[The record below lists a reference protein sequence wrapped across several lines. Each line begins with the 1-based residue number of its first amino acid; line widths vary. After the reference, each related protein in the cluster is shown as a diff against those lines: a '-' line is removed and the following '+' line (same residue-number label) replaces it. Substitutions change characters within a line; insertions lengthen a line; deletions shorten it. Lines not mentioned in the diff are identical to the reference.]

1 MTTPQYLSIA
11 LLVAMM
17 AMFVWGR
24 FRYDITAM
32 LALLAGLALGIVKPK
47 EAFTGFSDDIVIIV
61 GSALVISAAVQRS
74 GMIERALALIAG
86 RVTRIRTQLFVLTAS
101 VGVTSALVKNV
112 GALAMLMPA
121 AFQMAKKNKASPSV
135 FLMPMSFASLLGG
148 LMTLVGTSTNI
159 IVSRVRQDMVG
170 QPFRMFDYFPTGF
183 GLLVIGLIFL
193 RFGYRLLP
201 RDRRGVP
208 TMGEALDIKDYVTEV
223 TIGEGSPVI
232 DETVDQFTD
241 RHDGD
246 VTVTSVMRAGMRSE
260 PRPWMTLRQGDT
272 LILGGEPDVL
282 ERVIATNKFALAGSE
297 RDVPEDRKDDEVG
310 VIEAVIATNSPLI
323 GRTASRMQLQRRL
336 GINLIAVSREGE
348 RLTHRLG
355 GTVLRAGDVIV
366 LQGPLSLLPERLA
379 ELGALP
385 LAERAL
391 RLGNSGRG
399 VLPVA
404 ILALA
409 MIATATGYVPVAVA
423 FFAAAALIL
432 AIGALPLA
440 EAYASVEWPILI
452 MLGALIPV
460 SDTLRTTGASQ
471 ILATWLAHVA
481 ASLPPWGAVALILVA
496 AMAVTPFLNNAATVL
511 VMAPIAAV
519 FAHDLGYRPEAF
531 LIATAMGAGCD
542 FLTPIGHQCNT
553 LVFGPGGYKFGD
565 YARLGAPLSL
575 LVVLFGTPLILMVW
589 PLH

>member
-1 MTTPQYLSIA
+1 MTTPQYLSLA

-24 FRYDITAM
+24 FRYDVTAM
-32 LALLAGLALGIVKPK
+32 LALLGGLALGIVKPK

-74 GMIERALALIAG
+74 GMVERALGLIAG
-86 RVTRIRTQLFVLTAS
+86 RVTRIRTQLLVLTAS

-148 LMTLVGTSTNI
+148 LMTLVGTSPNI

-223 TIGEGSPVI
+223 TIGEGSPAI

-260 PRPWMTLRQGDT
+260 PRPWMTLREGDT

-282 ERVIATNKFALAGSE
+282 ERVIATNKFALAGSD
-297 RDVPEDRKDDEVG
+297 RDVPEDRKDDEIG
-310 VIEAVIATNSPLI
+310 VIEAVISTNSPLI

-366 LQGPLSLLPERLA
+366 LQGPLSLLPERLP

-399 VLPVA
+399 LLPVI
-404 ILALA
+404 ILAVA

-440 EAYASVEWPILI
+440 EAYDSVEWPILI

-575 LVVLFGTPLILMVW
+575 LVVLVGTPLILMVW

>member
-32 LALLAGLALGIVKPK
+32 LALLAGLALGIVTPK
-47 EAFTGFSDDIVIIV
+47 AAFTGFSDDIVIIV

-74 GMIERALALIAG
+74 GMVERALALIAG

-148 LMTLVGTSTNI
+148 LMTLVGTSPNI
-159 IVSRVRQDMVG
+159 IVSKVRQDMVG

-208 TMGEALDIKDYVTEV
+208 TMGEALDIQDYVTEV
-223 TIGEGSPVI
+223 TIGKGSPAI

-246 VTVTSVMRAGMRSE
+246 VTVTSVMRAGMRSQ
-260 PRPWMTLRQGDT
+260 PRPWMTLREGDT

-282 ERVIATNKFALAGSE
+282 ERVISTNKFALAGSE
-297 RDVPEDRKDDEVG
+297 RDVPEDRKDDEIG

-355 GTVLRAGDVIV
+355 GTVLRAGDVVV

-404 ILALA
+404 ILAVA

-440 EAYASVEWPILI
+440 EAYASIEWPILI

>member
-148 LMTLVGTSTNI
+148 LMTLVGTSPNI

-297 RDVPEDRKDDEVG
+297 RDVPQDRKDDEVG

-575 LVVLFGTPLILMVW
+575 LVVLVGTPLILMVW